1 MAPLVVDL
9 GLQMVL
15 LSYSLRSLYQAFLV
29 CKIENSHRANI
40 IITITISFVG
50 MAEKSTGSSPNL
62 YEVPLMHVVRYGRVV
77 VTVVVTAGVGK
88 GEDVELFVMLSVS

>member
-1 MAPLVVDL
+1 MYGPFSHRL
-9 GLQMVL
+9 GLQMV

-29 CKIENSHRANI
+29 CKIEKSHRANI

-77 VTVVVTAGVGK
+77 VT
-88 GEDVELFVMLSVS
+88 ENEIIS